1 MFNANLLAN
10 YVTMAQFLHALNV
23 ILLFNLEWKLKIPAC
38 VKKTTMTLLMGLPIV
53 PYVKVAITHVTNAMI
68 TGLKTVC
75 SVVKILLIIG
85 TCTQIK
91 ITNVY
96 AKQIT
101 MMMERVLFA

>member
-1 MFNANLLAN
+1 
-10 YVTMAQFLHALNV
+10 
-23 ILLFNLEWKLKIPAC
+23 
-38 VKKTTMTLLMGLPIV
+38 MTLLMGLPIV

-101 MMMERVLFA
+101 MMMERIFFAKIVTLPVFLVASNLPFALVVIKTIIDL